1 ALGDYV
7 AGPSHVMPTGSTARF
22 ASFVNIRDF
31 QEVIPFLDAKQGF
44 VADVGPAAARMA
56 RAEGVEAHARA
67 VESRY
72 DETSG
77 RTGTADRQLGAV
89 PAQQRS
95 EDLEVHPGAYHQTG
109 PETPFLLLHD
119 LRDPRQ
125 RHVEEAPAAS
135 DSMPGNGDLHTVT
148 TVAQFGHGQEV

>member
-1 ALGDYV
+1 
-7 AGPSHVMPTGSTARF
+7 
-22 ASFVNIRDF
+22 
-31 QEVIPFLDAKQGF
+31 
-44 VADVGPAAARMA
+44 
-56 RAEGVEAHARA
+56 
-67 VESRY
+67 
-72 DETSG
+72 
-77 RTGTADRQLGAV
+77 TGTADRQLGAV

-148 TVAQFGHGQEV
+148 TVAQFGHGQEVEATQSALTIQLRCDSLSQSGPQATAAEDASGHVGVASDDGRGE